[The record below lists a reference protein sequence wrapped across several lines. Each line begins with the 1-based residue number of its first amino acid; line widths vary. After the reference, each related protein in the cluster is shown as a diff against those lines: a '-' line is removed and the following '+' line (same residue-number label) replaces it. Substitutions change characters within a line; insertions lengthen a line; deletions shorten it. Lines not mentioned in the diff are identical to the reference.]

1 MGSIIQGVLGL
12 LLLLGAGACA
22 AVACG
27 CRGVDVRAWDWAEV
41 LRGPYGKRWRSLTTM
56 RIGFGIVSVFLLAG
70 ALRVLTG

>member
-1 MGSIIQGVLGL
+1 MLGV

-27 CRGVDVRAWDWAEV
+27 CRGVDVWAWDWAEA

-56 RIGFGIVSVFLLAG
+56 RISFGIVSVFLLAG